1 MSSAVAKVLGV
12 SAGDVNLI
20 EVTRKGLPAI
30 SALRLAEAGGLN
42 SEQLAAALGVSK
54 RTLARKKGKSRLN
67 AVESD
72 RAVRLARVLTL
83 ALEVFGNQKNATI
96 AWLHDPIVAL
106 GGKAPV
112 EFLDTDEGLRRVG
125 QVLMQLDY
133 GGVT

>member
-1 MSSAVAKVLGV
+1 MSSAIAKVLGV
-12 SAGDVNLI
+12 SAGEINLI
-20 EVTRKGLPAI
+20 ELTRKGLPAI
-30 SALRLAEAGGLN
+30 SALRLAETGGLN

-72 RAVRLARVLTL
+72 RAIRLARVLTL
-83 ALEVFGNQKNATI
+83 ALEVFGNQKNATV

-112 EFLDTDEGLRRVG
+112 EFLDTDEGLRRVE
-125 QVLMQLDY
+125 QLLMQLDY

>member
-1 MSSAVAKVLGV
+1 MSSAIAKVLGV
-12 SAGDVNLI
+12 SAGEINLI

-30 SALRLAEAGGLN
+30 SALRLAETGGLN
-42 SEQLAAALGVSK
+42 NEQLAAALGVSK
-54 RTLARKKGKSRLN
+54 RTLARKRGKSRLN

-83 ALEVFGNQKNATI
+83 ALEVFGNQKSATV

-112 EFLDTDEGLRRVG
+112 EFLDTDEGLRRVEP
-125 QVLMQLDY
+125 VLMQLDY